1 MKMLIGD
8 TPNQDYEDFLL
19 QTMELLTT
27 EKVKSMAVVVFTEGE
42 ALTGYWRMGCMD
54 KAYAAANIQADSVDE
69 MIRVNKERY
78 FNNESEENS
87 DE

>member
-27 EKVKSMAVVVFTEGE
+27 ENVKSMAVVVFTEGE
-42 ALTGYWRMGCMD
+42 RRLPWQPA
-54 KAYAAANIQADSVDE
+54 QVDL
-69 MIRVNKERY
+69 
-78 FNNESEENS
+78 FSE
-87 DE
+87 DWVVLD